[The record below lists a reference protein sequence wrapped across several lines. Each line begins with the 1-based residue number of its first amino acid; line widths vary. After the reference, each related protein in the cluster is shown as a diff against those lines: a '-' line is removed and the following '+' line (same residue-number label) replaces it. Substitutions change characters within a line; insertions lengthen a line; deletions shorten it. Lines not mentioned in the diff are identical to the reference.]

1 MPLGLIRFII
11 FSRGLEKVGGG
22 GGPLIA
28 QMRGSKNG
36 QGELPGR
43 EGGGKEKVKM
53 KRGIRFNPLP
63 TSDGEASE

>member
-1 MPLGLIRFII
+1 MG
-11 FSRGLEKVGGG
+11 EGG